1 MEKCCL
7 IFIFESVLCYFVLF
21 LLIIVVVDVLCVIV
35 EWIIYVI
42 YCWFLLR
49 IDWIEIIKCK
59 IIEKYNFKLWK

>member
-42 YCWFLLR
+42 YRWFLLR
-49 IDWIEIIKCK
+49 IDWIKIIKCK
-59 IIEKYNFKLWK
+59 IIEKCNFKLWK